1 MDKDKQIQ
9 ILMGA
14 LEECLEFFQDNMDVV
29 DGDHCQPEADP
40 FMRMATFV
48 EQEIARALNKPIW

>member
-1 MDKDKQIQ
+1 
-9 ILMGA
+9 MGA

-29 DGDHCQPEADP
+29 DGDDGQPEADP
-40 FMRMATFV
+40 HMQMATFV

>member
-29 DGDHCQPEADP
+29 DGDDGQPEADP
-40 FMRMATFV
+40 HMQMATFV

>member
-1 MDKDKQIQ
+1 
-9 ILMGA
+9 MGA